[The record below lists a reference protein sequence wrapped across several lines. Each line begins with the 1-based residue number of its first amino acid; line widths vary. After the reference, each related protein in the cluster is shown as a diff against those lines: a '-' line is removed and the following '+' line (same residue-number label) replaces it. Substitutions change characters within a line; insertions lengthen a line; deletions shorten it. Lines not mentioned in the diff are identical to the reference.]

1 MSFYLALSLALFGI
15 GSLGVMLRRNLLI
28 VLISVEIMLNAA
40 ILALVTF
47 SRMHGTVDGRVMGIV
62 AIAVAAGEVAVGL
75 ALVIAFVRLRG
86 RPDADQMDLLKW

>member
-1 MSFYLALSLALFGI
+1 MSGYLALSLALFAI
-15 GSLGVMLRRNLLI
+15 GALGVVLRRNLL
-28 VLISVEIMLNAA
+28 VMLISIEVMLNAA

-47 SRMHGTVDGRVMGIV
+47 SRMYGHVDGRVMGIL

-86 RPDADQMDLLKW
+86 RPDAAALDGLKW

>member
-1 MSFYLALSLALFGI
+1 MSGYLALSLALFAI
-15 GSLGVMLRRNLLI
+15 GGLGVVVRRNLLI
-28 VLISVEIMLNAA
+28 MLISVEIMLNAA

-47 SRMHGTVDGRVMGIV
+47 SRLHGTVDGRVMGII

-86 RPDADQMDLLKW
+86 KPDAMEMDLLKR

>member
-1 MSFYLALSLALFGI
+1 MSFYLALSLVLFGI

-28 VLISVEIMLNAA
+28 ILISVEVMLNAA

-47 SRMHGTVDGRVMGIV
+47 SRMHGTVDGRLMGII

-75 ALVIAFVRLRG
+75 ALLIAFVRLRG
-86 RPDADQMDLLKW
+86 RADADEMDLLKW

>member
-28 VLISVEIMLNAA
+28 ILISVEIMLNAA
-40 ILALVTF
+40 VLALVTF
-47 SRMHGTVDGRVMGIV
+47 SKMHGTVDGRVMGIV

-75 ALVIAFVRLRG
+75 ALLIAFVRLRG
-86 RPDADQMDLLKW
+86 RPDADRMDLLKW

>member
-28 VLISVEIMLNAA
+28 ILISVEIMLNAA

-86 RPDADQMDLLKW
+86 RPDAEEMDLLKW